1 MLALGPPL
9 LCLPLLLQPLLAFFH
24 AAPSYPLQRTKKI
37 NCCQSAFISLSGMSA
52 YPKYR
57 SLIRP
62 RGRHVLSMEAD
73 GGWPTAHGDGDDS
86 GYHNGIPSELST
98 NGNSEVSEDGT
109 GSLSSPPFVPFPLF
123 PFSDCGEAAMA
134 QFPDMTDEGLNSDVE
149 GSIHECGDGEKR
161 TRGTDITGRGG
172 RALGGRVPWIEVR
185 GPSGGSTEDAC
196 A

>member
-1 MLALGPPL
+1 MRSRMLALGPPL
-9 LCLPLLLQPLLAFFH
+9 LCLPLLLQPLFAFFH
-24 AAPSYPLQRTKKI
+24 VAPSYPLQRTKKI

-57 SLIRP
+57 SLGRP
-62 RGRHVLSMEAD
+62 RGRHVLRMEAD

-86 GYHNGIPSELST
+86 GYHNGIPSDLSS

-134 QFPDMTDEGLNSDVE
+134 QFPDMTDEGLHSDVE
-149 GSIHECGDGEKR
+149 GSTHECGDGEKR

-185 GPSGGSTEDAC
+185 GPSGGRH
-196 A
+196 